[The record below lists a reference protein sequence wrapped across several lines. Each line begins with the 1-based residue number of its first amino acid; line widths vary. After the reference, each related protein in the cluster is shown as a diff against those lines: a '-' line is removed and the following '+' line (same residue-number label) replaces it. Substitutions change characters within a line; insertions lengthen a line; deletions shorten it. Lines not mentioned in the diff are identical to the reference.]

1 MHILPLQARVLEWG
15 VIAFSEYVVHIL
27 PQFKF
32 FKGAF
37 SIVKRYLILL
47 SNYAV
52 KNANV
57 TSGSDCPVFET

>member
-1 MHILPLQARVLEWG
+1 MHILPELK
-15 VIAFSEYVVHIL
+15 I
-27 PQFKF
+27 

-37 SIVKRYLILL
+37 SIVKHYLILL

-52 KNANV
+52 KSASV